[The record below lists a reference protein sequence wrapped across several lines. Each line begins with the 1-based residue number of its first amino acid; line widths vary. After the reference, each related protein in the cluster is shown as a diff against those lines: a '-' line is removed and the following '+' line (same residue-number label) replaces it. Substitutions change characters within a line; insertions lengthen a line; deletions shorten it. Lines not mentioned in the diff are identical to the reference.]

1 MLYALSLRSDWND
14 LFGTLEHGLVSR
26 ALTEA
31 VVSSESMLVPRLGWL
46 ITIGKLLGLAETST
60 LFIVWLCLLAT
71 GLCLI
76 IGLFSRFAAI
86 AGWFLYLCSAESGTL
101 FSYGVDNF
109 TIIGLFYLMIAPLP
123 NRWALSFKLVP
134 QSTASS
140 ERLGFHRRILQ
151 VHLCII
157 YFFAGLSKSMGT
169 DWWNGNS
176 AWRALTRPPFDLVPP
191 EVLIR
196 FAYLL
201 PAIGIMVCLLETGY
215 PVFIWM
221 RRTRALW
228 LAGILFMHLSIGLTM
243 GLYLFALIM
252 IVLNLAAFG
261 PEVLSKAEPHAFLA
275 FVQGAPPH
283 RSGGGPNRVLNRR
296 FVGKRKSPFALAVQ
310 GAFCAVTCG
319 NVSQPERNVVNWQL

>member
-1 MLYALSLRSDWND
+1 MNRMQERMWKFLFPPDSGRWVLILRVGLGLQIMLYALSLRSDWND

-196 FAYLL
+196 FAYPCCRPLGSWFACWRPDTL
-201 PAIGIMVCLLETGY
+201 CL
-215 PVFIWM
+215 
-221 RRTRALW
+221 
-228 LAGILFMHLSIGLTM
+228 
-243 GLYLFALIM
+243 
-252 IVLNLAAFG
+252 
-261 PEVLSKAEPHAFLA
+261 
-275 FVQGAPPH
+275 
-283 RSGGGPNRVLNRR
+283 SG
-296 FVGKRKSPFALAVQ
+296 
-310 GAFCAVTCG
+310 
-319 NVSQPERNVVNWQL
+319 